1 MIFFSLSNILIK
13 TKLHKKS
20 FPLFSSLPMHFM
32 NEDFLSIKEKK
43 RIKNERDQVM
53 AVISKG
59 VCW

>member
-43 RIKNERDQVM
+43 RIHK
-53 AVISKG
+53 
-59 VCW
+59 